1 MRRRLAT
8 YEYLAEMQT
17 CERTKRYA
25 IILMWIQIV
34 AGIVLLSHYED
45 ILTHLFQDAV
55 LRRTC
60 IGLWWIAVVVLGAFH
75 MNANSRL
82 DLIKVALSLK
92 GVEYKRQHGKE
103 PPKDWLPEYIDVD
116 LD

>member
-8 YEYLAEMQT
+8 YEYLAEMQA
-17 CERTKRYA
+17 CKRTKQYA
-25 IILMWIQIV
+25 VILMWIQIV
-34 AGIVLLSHYED
+34 AGIVLSFHYED
-45 ILTHLFQDAV
+45 ILINLFQDTV

-60 IGLWWIAVVVLGAFH
+60 IFLWWIAVVILGAFH

-92 GVEYKRQHGKE
+92 GVEYQQQHGKE
-103 PPKDWLPEYIDVD
+103 PPKGWLPEYIDVD